1 MAKIQPINYPL
12 NLGTANELAVNIN
25 INSELDGGKI
35 SYRLLS
41 VSDEN
46 FKIMST
52 GTLNISEAQVTA
64 EGFNKD
70 WALSYAASELGI
82 TLIV

>member
-1 MAKIQPINYPL
+1 MAKIQPISYPL

-25 INSELDGGKI
+25 INSELEGGKI

-82 TLIV
+82 TLIA